1 MFSLLHIDNNF
12 FYKEILRNLSEEKS
26 FQYFSAKTPQNAY
39 EILQTTDIDVI
50 VTGLEFESC
59 SEEDFIST
67 LIRVKPKLTPV
78 LVLTAVDDPVLKAK
92 LFEIGVTD
100 FFTKANFT
108 SFLMELIRKIKVGD
122 TVASHLKEL
131 SFAVLDDNEI
141 HLKIMKTILEKNGI
155 TDVDYFL
162 SPKVLFDSNKYYNIY
177 IVDYVLPEMSGEQVI
192 IEIRN
197 KDVYAV
203 IIGISTLTSHVLI
216 SDILQSGADDFI
228 NKPFSEDLFMA
239 RIKANVRTYFLMQQL
254 REKNMRLAQL
264 VKEDGL
270 TGLYNHKYI
279 MEMLEK
285 EIDRAQRYSTA
296 LSVLMFDIDHF
307 KLVNDNYGH
316 HIGDVVLEQ
325 LGKYMTNDTR
335 KIDVSGRYGGEE
347 FIIILPD
354 TDREGA
360 MIYADRLRQE
370 IEAMR
375 FGEKRISITISGG
388 LATYTDETAVELV
401 KIADQHLYY
410 AKRNGRN
417 CISQCLDV

>member
-26 FQYFSAKTPQNAY
+26 FQYFSAKNPQSAY
-39 EILQTTDIDVI
+39 DILQTTDIDVI
-50 VTGLEFESC
+50 VTGLEFEAQ
-59 SEEDFIST
+59 SEEAFIST
-67 LIRVKPKLTPV
+67 LMKVKQKQTPV
-78 LVLTAVDDPVLKAK
+78 LVLSAIDNPDLKAK

-100 FFTKANFT
+100 FFTKDNFT
-108 SFLMELIRKIKVGD
+108 IFLMELIRKIKVGD
-122 TVASHLKEL
+122 SVASHLREL

-141 HLKIMKTILEKNGI
+141 HLMLMKSILEKHGI

-162 SPKVLFDSNKYYNIY
+162 NPKNLFDSGKSYNIY

-254 REKNMRLAQL
+254 QEKNMRLAQL

-285 EIDRAQRYSTA
+285 EIDRVQRYSTA
-296 LSVLMFDIDHF
+296 LSVMMFDIDHF

-325 LGKYMTNDTR
+325 LGKYMSNDTR
-335 KIDVSGRYGGEE
+335 KIDISGRYGGEE
-347 FIIILPD
+347 FVIILPD
-354 TDREGA
+354 TDRDGA
-360 MIYADRLRQE
+360 MIYAERLRQE

-375 FGEKRISITISGG
+375 FGEKKIRITVSGG
-388 LATYTDETAVELV
+388 IATYTDESAVELV
-401 KIADQHLYY
+401 KIADKHLYY

-417 CISQCLDV
+417 QIAQ